1 VSTSFSSEKRRQPRV
16 DNNLP
21 LKISTDDIDLVTE
34 TKNISSS
41 GVYCRVGKF
50 LEPMTKLRIT
60 LMLPIKKTG
69 KTSTKKVLCG
79 GVVVRTE
86 NIPEGD
92 GFNTAIFFNDIHPRD
107 SRVLA
112 QFVESLLVGKAIQ
125 SAKPRS

>member
-1 VSTSFSSEKRRQPRV
+1 MSTSFSSEKRRQPRV

>member
-1 VSTSFSSEKRRQPRV
+1 VNAQVPSEKRRQPRV

-21 LKISTDDIDLVTE
+21 LKISTDQVDLVTE

-41 GVYCRVGKF
+41 GVYCRVSKF
-50 LEPMTKLRIT
+50 LEPMTKLKVT
-60 LMLPIKKTG
+60 LMLPMKRAG
-69 KTSTKKVLCG
+69 KTVAKKVLCG

-86 NIPEGD
+86 NIPGSD

-112 QFVESLLVGKAIQ
+112 QFVDGLLVGRDAVSTKAH
-125 SAKPRS
+125 S

>member
-1 VSTSFSSEKRRQPRV
+1 MSVSSSEKRRQPRV
-16 DNNLP
+16 DNSLP
-21 LKISTDDIDLVTE
+21 VKISTDDIDLVTE

-41 GVYCRVGKF
+41 GVYCRVSKF
-50 LEPMTKLRIT
+50 LEPMARLRIT
-60 LMLPIKKTG
+60 LMLPVKKTG

-86 NIPEGD
+86 NIPDGD

-112 QFVESLLVGKAIQ
+112 QFVDKLLSGKDPVVSKA
-125 SAKPRS
+125 RS